1 MIYPTQHHGP
11 FEKGNEAP
19 GYDHSKEAVFKACG
33 KTFKYA
39 KTSLYVFDELNP
51 IRVACVK
58 TIAHPWFDRFI
69 LFLIL
74 LNSFV
79 LALTDWSVIDD
90 DPESPDVGEPID
102 EGSWRNALL
111 FESEAVFTAFF
122 TLEFVL
128 KVVAQGFYIGR
139 GSYLRDSWNILD
151 FMVVVTALLTSIPG
165 MPKMTAIR
173 VFRVL
178 RPLKSISALPGLQK
192 LVVSMLRSVPQLVSV
207 VILLQF
213 IFTVFGIFG
222 IQIFAGKQHSRCRL
236 TPFPVNNS
244 FEVGMN
250 HTVYRCLDVSNFD
263 VVDDE
268 PSWTQS
274 SSPWSTPRECWWPVD
289 SEDERLCTSNSGSGK
304 HKCEHDE
311 RYMNTSEFRWC
322 GSNYDALGNP
332 RFAGG
337 VIEGVEWKASRLT
350 DNATFVQSLN
360 WGYTNFDNIFVAF
373 LTIFQSITMEGW
385 SDILYQIKDC
395 SLPILGDVF
404 FIILIL
410 WGSFFTLNLLLAV
423 LEGNFTKGKED
434 DKEDEERHRQA
445 LWADE
450 GTNGASFLEEDGQEE
465 GGGIIGNDELQD
477 ISTWR
482 LVLRRLVDHAKFQN
496 SITLLIVLNTLV
508 LALDHHPMDEEFS
521 TYLEVFNFAFSLCF
535 MLEMALKVAA
545 LGLREYAKDNFNLF
559 DGFIVISGL
568 LELILSPPD
577 ILTGETGNTSGG
589 ALSALR
595 SFRLFRVFKLARSW
609 NSMRELLNTLGKT
622 LLDIGNF
629 GMLLV
634 LFMYIYALVG
644 LQFFANRFHF
654 NDVGEA
660 VGIGQEGFFTA
671 EVPRSNFDTLMN
683 AFTTIFEILSGENWN
698 TVMYDARRATGW
710 VSVFYFVSLII
721 MGMMIVMNLFL
732 AILLSNFT
740 NKDDVD
746 AEAGG
751 IAKNGENAGPPVEPA
766 SPRVAPYN
774 PVSPP
779 PSPPPSPHP
788 LNGKPKYG
796 SSKSLARTLT
806 NTQSFKLGGDGAVG
820 QTGEVKVLGEPG
832 IVARAGRA
840 CKRLGLDGFEACRS
854 AIFGLRVPDDL
865 DPGKALF
872 VLGLD
877 NRVRR
882 GCAAVVHNPGFDR
895 FILLLISVSSLALAL
910 DSPLRDPESTLAKY
924 LKGVERVMTALF
936 FIEMALKIC
945 AHGFVLMPKAYLRS
959 AWNILDFVVVVISM
973 IQLATNDSGNLESLR
988 SLRTLRA
995 LRPLRM
1001 INRAPGLKVVLNAL
1015 FAAIPDVLNVAA
1027 VCFMFFIIFA
1037 ILGVNYFKG
1046 VLMSCQGEGF
1056 DALGNSVTSFIE
1068 EPMAW
1073 DAMTDE
1079 QQSWFSPLSNVS
1091 EAFSVNSTGGFT
1103 TATACG
1109 SINAGWPDSGGCCTE
1124 WPSSAADVPT
1134 SLQVCECLG
1143 LDWDQTV
1150 PQQFDNVAQ
1159 ALLTFFEISTTEAWT
1174 SVMYAAVDAT
1184 DVDMQPIRDKNVM
1197 IVWFFMLFILI
1208 GSYLVM
1214 NLFVGVIIDNF
1225 NKMKSKAEGD
1235 GVLVTE
1241 EQQSWIKTQHMTQ
1254 RLRPLK
1260 RVTLPGD
1267 PVGDWCYK
1275 VSLHKWFDASVM
1287 ICIVLNTIV
1296 MAMQFFGQGNVYT
1309 RCIEGTNY
1317 TFSFIFTIEAIVKIL
1332 AFRRAYFIDPWNRF
1346 DLFIVI
1352 GTNLG
1357 LAMLWM
1363 TGRSYGSISTII
1375 RTFRIGRVLRLVRG
1389 LESMAQ
1395 LFNTLLLTLPSLGNV
1410 GALLFLQFF
1419 IYAVMGVQLFATVG
1433 LRGAVDEQANFQT
1446 FWGSMVLLLRFSTG
1460 ENWNGFMYDMVAD
1473 REDCEPQPVYDP
1485 DMCGFTSRANC
1496 IPLNGCGSWSIFP
1509 YMISFTL
1516 TITYVFMNLFI
1527 GVILDGFDAASASD
1541 HDIITQ
1547 DDFARF
1553 ANHWAQYDPH
1563 ATCLIPVQALHEFL
1577 QCLFAPWGFGKDYHA
1592 SDREVRAHIRRL
1604 KLRIFNDNKVHFKA
1618 MQDVLLALSEEV
1630 HRAEAEKKGATI
1642 ELPQYFQAKA
1652 SAPAETSASFSILAT
1667 GWQKTSG
1674 INRDDYMVDPVS
1686 GGNVTL
1692 DHILAAEFIQRAFRC
1707 FLEIRRDFTNEW
1719 GQTVEA
1725 TAKSKGMNKEPSR
1738 ELRRRTREMVKG
1750 SRSARI
1756 AAGRGSV
1763 GGGCDNITPGPLGE
1777 ADEHHNGGNSEEK
1790 QLCGGSAAER
1800 SARVDSAGGG
1810 GDGDWSGQT
1819 VNIGTDCKGSLPKL
1833 DGGKGGTRIVRD
1845 EDGGSTSGE
1854 SEEPR
1859 GSGKRSRNSRQ
1870 RSTRTPRKGDRGITD
1885 YGSPSSAMSSTR
1897 TADNTRREG
1906 FGGRE
1911 RVARGRVGAESE
1923 GGPFQEGAPDEL
1935 EMSRTLF
1942 PSSSTSSPASIVA
1955 LRSRSLASNED
1966 RSGVGPQVDVA
1977 GRDGD
1982 RNEANEQSSEGRRRR
1997 AQPPRLDL

>member
-1 MIYPTQHHGP
+1 MIYPTQHHGA
-11 FEKGNEAP
+11 FEKGNETP

-51 IRVACVK
+51 VRVACVK

-69 LFLIL
+69 LFLIV

-90 DPESPDVGEPID
+90 DPNSPDVGEPID
-102 EGSWRNALL
+102 DGSWRNALL

-128 KVVAQGFYIGR
+128 KVIAQGFYLGR

-151 FMVVVTALLTSIPG
+151 FMVVVTALMTSIPG

-250 HTVYRCLDVSNFD
+250 YTDYRCLSVSNFD

-274 SSPWSTPRECWWPVD
+274 TSPWATPRECWWPID
-289 SEDERLCTSNSGSGK
+289 SENERLCTSNSGSGK
-304 HKCEHDE
+304 HKCEHDD
-311 RYMNTSEFRWC
+311 RYMNLSEFRWC

-337 VIEGVEWKASRLT
+337 VIEGVEWGAGRLT

-385 SDILYQIKDC
+385 SDVLYQVKDC

-434 DKEDEERHRQA
+434 DKEAEERHRQA

-450 GTNGASFLEEDGQEE
+450 GTNGASFIDENEEEE
-465 GGGIIGNDELQD
+465 GGGVTGNDELQD
-477 ISTWR
+477 LPTWR
-482 LVLRRLVDHAKFQN
+482 LVLRRLVDHVKFQN

-545 LGLREYAKDNFNLF
+545 LGPREYAKDNFNLF

-595 SFRLFRVFKLARSW
+595 SFRLFRVFKLAREW
-609 NSMRELLNTLGKT
+609 HSMRELLNTLGKT

-654 NDVGEA
+654 NEVGEV
-660 VGIGQEGFFTA
+660 VGIGEPGYYTA

-751 IAKNGENAGPPVEPA
+751 GSGNGENAGPPVEHPG

-779 PSPPPSPHP
+779 PSPQR
-788 LNGKPKYG
+788 PKLG
-796 SSKSLARTLT
+796 SSKSLTKTLA
-806 NTQSFKLGGDGAVG
+806 NQQSFKAGGDGTAGKLVTMSSNVG
-820 QTGEVKVLGEPG
+820 RGSGDGNEIKVGSGRPRF
-832 IVARAGRA
+832 VVRAGQA
-840 CKRLGLDGFEACRS
+840 CRRFGADMYEACRS

-872 VLGLD
+872 VLGPD
-877 NRVRR
+877 NKLRQ

-910 DSPLRDPESTLAKY
+910 DSPLRDPESATAKY

-945 AHGFVLMPKAYLRS
+945 AHGFALMPKAYLRS

-973 IQLATNDSGNLESLR
+973 IQLVTNDSGNLESLR

-1001 INRAPGLKVVLNAL
+1001 INRAPGLKIVLNAL

-1046 VLMSCQGEGF
+1046 ILMSCQGEEF
-1056 DALGNSVTSFIE
+1056 DALPESIALFIQEPTS
-1068 EPMAW
+1068 W
-1073 DAMTDE
+1073 DAMSAD
-1079 QQSWFSPLSNVS
+1079 QQSWFGPLSNVS
-1091 EAFSVNSTGGFT
+1091 AAFSMNGTGGFT
-1103 TATACG
+1103 TASACG

-1124 WPSSAADVPT
+1124 WPSSASSVPT
-1134 SLQVCECLG
+1134 SYQLCECLG

-1184 DVDMQPIRDKNVM
+1184 DVDMQPIRDNRVM
-1197 IVWFFMLFILI
+1197 IVWFFMLFMLI

-1241 EQQSWIKTQHMTQ
+1241 EQQSWIKTQHMTH

-1267 PVGDWCYK
+1267 PVGNWCYK
-1275 VSLHKWFDASVM
+1275 VSHHKWFDASVM

-1309 RCIEGTNY
+1309 RCIEGANY
-1317 TFSFIFTIEAIVKIL
+1317 SFSFIFTVEAIIKIL

-1346 DLFIVI
+1346 DIFIVI

-1363 TGRSYGSISTII
+1363 TGRSYGSIATII

-1460 ENWNGFMYDMVAD
+1460 ENWNGFMYDMVAE
-1473 REDCEPQPVYDP
+1473 REDCVSNPVYDP
-1485 DMCGFTSRANC
+1485 DMCGFTSHANC
-1496 IPLNGCGSWSIFP
+1496 TPLNGCGSWSIFP

-1541 HDIITQ
+1541 HDVIKQ
-1547 DDFARF
+1547 EDFARF
-1553 ANHWAQYDPH
+1553 ASHWAEFDPR
-1563 ATCLIPVQALHEFL
+1563 ATCLISVQDLHDFL
-1577 QCLFAPWGFGKDYHA
+1577 QTLFAPWGFGKDYQA

-1604 KLRIFNDNKVHFKA
+1604 KLRIFNDNKVHFK
-1618 MQDVLLALSEEV
+1618 DVLLALSEEV
-1630 HRAEAEKKGATI
+1630 HRLEAEKKGATI
-1642 ELPQYFQAKA
+1642 DLPQYFQAK
-1652 SAPAETSASFSILAT
+1652 LAT

-1674 INRDDYMVDPVS
+1674 INSHDYMVNPVS
-1686 GGNVTL
+1686 GGTVTL
-1692 DHILAAEFIQRAFRC
+1692 DHILAAEFIQKAFRR
-1707 FLEIRRDFTNEW
+1707 FLEFRRSTEEQRQRTQELEPAGSNMTSINE
-1719 GQTVEA
+1719 GRGGVV
-1725 TAKSKGMNKEPSR
+1725 GD
-1738 ELRRRTREMVKG
+1738 
-1750 SRSARI
+1750 
-1756 AAGRGSV
+1756 RGSV
-1763 GGGCDNITPGPLGE
+1763 SGVGRGDIGGQDDMIPSPIGKRMERARPV
-1777 ADEHHNGGNSEEK
+1777 
-1790 QLCGGSAAER
+1790 GGSTAER
-1800 SARVDSAGGG
+1800 SVWVTSSGGDGEWSVQSVNDHKKSSLPKLEETREGGGGRGG
-1810 GDGDWSGQT
+1810 GDGAGKSVSGA
-1819 VNIGTDCKGSLPKL
+1819 PEE
-1833 DGGKGGTRIVRD
+1833 VRA
-1845 EDGGSTSGE
+1845 S
-1854 SEEPR
+1854 
-1859 GSGKRSRNSRQ
+1859 SGKRSRNSRH
-1870 RSTRTPRKGDRGITD
+1870 RNSTRTPRKDNGDGDEGAPSSITSSAKGARNSRSLQVGLGDRDGEKERGASGAMGAEGRRESAGHDKDGAERIEFSRTNL
-1885 YGSPSSAMSSTR
+1885 SPSSI
-1897 TADNTRREG
+1897 
-1906 FGGRE
+1906 
-1911 RVARGRVGAESE
+1911 
-1923 GGPFQEGAPDEL
+1923 
-1935 EMSRTLF
+1935 
-1942 PSSSTSSPASIVA
+1942 SSSISLAASG
-1955 LRSRSLASNED
+1955 SRSVASD
-1966 RSGVGPQVDVA
+1966 RIEVESRLIDSGYNGGGGETGENSTA
-1977 GRDGD
+1977 GG
-1982 RNEANEQSSEGRRRR
+1982 EQR
-1997 AQPPRLDL
+1997 ARPPRLDL